1 MDFFK
6 FFFRYLSNY
15 KGKLVFYILFTFI
28 GAFFAVFS
36 FTAIIPILNVL
47 FQVSDKAIEPSTL
60 NGVSSLKE
68 IYQTLGNNLL
78 YFIQNHLEDKG
89 PVQTL
94 LLSCLFWVGMTII
107 KNCFTYASSFVR
119 AIIRHG
125 IYRDMRQDL
134 FFKIIYLPVD
144 FFSKAYKGDVMSR
157 ITSDIIEVEAGIKK
171 ALNLLI
177 RDSIN
182 IIIPIIALLA
192 ISWKLTLLSLLVL
205 PVFIWLMNKVS
216 LVVQRLTLQAQNL
229 MGINV
234 SRFDQMMNGLR
245 IIKIF
250 SVENKIKDQFVK
262 QNETTRKKYIV
273 RNWIADLSYPI
284 SEILLTLIAASIL
297 YLGGSHVLNGES
309 SLNGS
314 VFIFFIIVL
323 ISIISPMME
332 TIDEFFCIRQ
342 SIACIHRINFVMDFD
357 TSNEE
362 CKAGNV
368 KIENIDSIIFDNVKF
383 SYNENTPVLNGLSL
397 NITGGKKYAII
408 GKTGAGKSTLMDILY
423 RFRDVDSG
431 SVIINGKNICDW
443 DVAALRRS
451 LSYINQQEFIFDD
464 TILYNLTLGDTS
476 YNQQQ
481 IERVTKAIGIHDFIN
496 TLPDGYNTQ
505 VGDSGICL
513 SGGQRQMISIARA
526 LLQNTSLIILDEA
539 TSALDEETESIVI
552 NGIDQLMHDKTIIII
567 SHHFNSIKNTGKV
580 FIIDDGHII
589 AEGKPQEFAASIFSR
604 NNL

>member
-1 MDFFK
+1 MDFFR

-15 KGKLVFYILFTFI
+15 KGKLTFYILFTFI

-47 FQVSDKAIEPSTL
+47 FQVSDKGIEPSSL
-60 NGVSSLKE
+60 EGVSSLKE
-68 IYQTLGNNLL
+68 IYKSIGNNLL
-78 YFIQNHLEDKG
+78 YFIQNHLKEKG

-94 LLSCLFWVGMTII
+94 LMSCLFWVGMTLI
-107 KNCFTYASSFVR
+107 KNCFTYASSFIR

-125 IYRDMRQDL
+125 VYRDMRQDL
-134 FFKIIYLPVD
+134 FFKIINLPVD

-157 ITSDIIEVEAGIKK
+157 ITSDIIEVEAGMKK

-182 IIIPIIALLA
+182 IIIPLMALLT
-192 ISWKLTLLSLLVL
+192 ISWKLTLFSLLVL
-205 PVFIWLMNKVS
+205 PIFIWLMNKIS

-250 SVENKIKDQFVK
+250 SVEKQIKNQFIK
-262 QNETTRKKYIV
+262 QNESTRKKYIT

-284 SEILLTLIAASIL
+284 SEVLLTVIAASIL
-297 YLGGSHVLNGES
+297 YIGGSHVLIGDTS
-309 SLNGS
+309 MTGS
-314 VFIFFIIVL
+314 VFIFFIVVL

-342 SIACIHRINFVMDFD
+342 SLACIHRINFVMNYD
-357 TSNEE
+357 TSSEE
-362 CKAGNV
+362 CKTNNGQT
-368 KIENIDSIIFDNVKF
+368 ESISSIVFENVKF
-383 SYNENTPVLNGLSL
+383 SYNESIPVLNGLSL
-397 NITGGKKYAII
+397 NIVGSKKYAIV

-423 RFRDVDSG
+423 RFCEIDSG
-431 SVIINGKNICDW
+431 EITINGKSICYW
-443 DVAALRRS
+443 DVATLRNS
-451 LSYINQQEFIFDD
+451 MSYVNQQEFLFDD

-476 YNQQQ
+476 YSMQQV
-481 IERVTKAIGIHDFIN
+481 EHVTKAIGAHDFIIA
-496 TLPDGYNTQ
+496 LPDGYNTH

-513 SGGQRQMISIARA
+513 SGGQRQMLSIARA
-526 LLQNTSLIILDEA
+526 LLKNSTLIILDEA
-539 TSALDEETESIVI
+539 TSALDEQTESTVIKGIVE
-552 NGIDQLMHDKTIIII
+552 LMSDKTIIII
-567 SHHFNSIKNTGKV
+567 SHHLNAIKDVDIVYFLENGVITK
-580 FIIDDGHII
+580 
-589 AEGKPQEFAASIFSR
+589 ASTPQALIGS
-604 NNL
+604 N

>member
-15 KGKLVFYILFTFI
+15 KGKLTFYILFTFV

-47 FQVSDKAIEPSTL
+47 FQVSDKGIEPSSL
-60 NGVSSLKE
+60 EGVSSLKE
-68 IYQTLGNNLL
+68 IYRYVADNLL
-78 YFIQNHLEDKG
+78 YFIQNQLNEKG
-89 PVQTL
+89 PIQIL

-107 KNCFTYASSFVR
+107 KNCFTYASSFLR

-134 FFKIIYLPVD
+134 FFKIIHLPVD

-171 ALNLLI
+171 AMNLLI

-182 IIIPIIALLA
+182 IIIPLMALFA
-192 ISWKLTLLSLLVL
+192 ISWRLTLFSLIVL
-205 PVFIWLMNKVS
+205 PVFVWLMNKVS

-250 SVENKIKDQFVK
+250 SVEEEIKGQFVK
-262 QNETTRKKYIV
+262 QNETTRKRYIV

-284 SEILLTLIAASIL
+284 SEILLTIIAAVIL
-297 YLGGSHVLNGES
+297 YVGGFHVLNGES
-309 SLNGS
+309 SMNGS
-314 VFIFFIIVL
+314 VFIFFIVVL

-342 SIACIHRINFVMDFD
+342 SIACIHRINFVLNHD
-357 TSNEE
+357 TSVEE
-362 CKAGNV
+362 CNPSDV
-368 KIENIDSIIFDNVKF
+368 TVENITSIVFDNVQFFYEEK
-383 SYNENTPVLNGLSL
+383 NPVLKGLSL
-397 NITGGKKYAII
+397 NINGGQRYAII
-408 GKTGAGKSTLMDILY
+408 GKTGAGKSTMMDILY

-431 SVIINGKNICDW
+431 SISINGKNIKDW
-443 DVAALRRS
+443 SVATLRRS
-451 LSYINQQEFIFDD
+451 LSYVNQQEFLFDD
-464 TILYNLTLGDTS
+464 TILYNLTLGDTTYS
-476 YNQQQ
+476 QHQ
-481 IERVTKAIGIHDFIN
+481 IDSVTKAIGLFDFISS
-496 TLPDGYNTQ
+496 LPDGYNTK

-513 SGGQRQMISIARA
+513 SGGQRQMVSIARA
-526 LLQNTSLIILDEA
+526 LLKNTSLIILDEA
-539 TSALDEETESIVI
+539 TSALDEHTESTVI
-552 NGIDQLMHDKTIIII
+552 KGIEKLMSDKTIIII
-567 SHHFNSIKNTGKV
+567 SHHFNAIKDVDKV
-580 FIIDDGHII
+580 FVLDDGCIV
-589 AEGKPQEFAASIFSR
+589 ATGTPQELIGSR
-604 NNL
+604 FISPQ

>member
-1 MDFFK
+1 MDFFR

-60 NGVSSLKE
+60 QGVSSLKE
-68 IYQTLGNNLL
+68 IYQALGNNFL

-94 LLSCLFWVGMTII
+94 LMSCLFWIGMTII
-107 KNCFTYASSFVR
+107 KNCFTYSSSFLR
-119 AIIRHG
+119 AMIRHG

-134 FFKIIYLPVD
+134 FFKIIHLPVD

-182 IIIPIIALLA
+182 IIIPIMALLA
-192 ISWKLTLLSLLVL
+192 ISWRLTLFSLLVL
-205 PVFIWLMNKVS
+205 PIFIWLMNKVS
-216 LVVQRLTLQAQNL
+216 IVVQRLTLQAQNL
-229 MGINV
+229 MGVNV

-250 SVENKIKDQFVK
+250 SAEKEIKNQFVK
-262 QNETTRKKYIV
+262 QNDTTRKKYIV
-273 RNWIADLSYPI
+273 RNWIADLSYPL
-284 SEILLTLIAASIL
+284 SEILLTVIAAAIL
-297 YLGGSHVLNGES
+297 YIGGSYVLKGDPTMS
-309 SLNGS
+309 GS
-314 VFIFFIIVL
+314 VFIFFIVVL

-342 SIACIHRINFVMDFD
+342 SIACIHRINFVQNFD
-357 TSNEE
+357 TSAEE
-362 CKAGNV
+362 CNADNV
-368 KIENIDSIIFDNVKF
+368 KIKNIKSILFDNVAF
-383 SYNENTPVLNGLSL
+383 SYDENSPILKGLSL
-397 NITGGKKYAII
+397 EIHGGKKYAII
-408 GKTGAGKSTLMDILY
+408 GKTGAGKSTLMDLLY
-423 RFRDVDSG
+423 RFHEVNSG
-431 SVIINGKNICDW
+431 SLTINDQDIRDW
-443 DVAALRRS
+443 DVATLRSS
-451 LSYINQQEFIFDD
+451 LSYVNQQEFLFDD
-464 TILYNLTLGDTS
+464 TILYNLTLGNSS
-476 YNQQQ
+476 YSQDQV
-481 IERVTKAIGIHDFIN
+481 EHVTKAIGFHDFIKS
-496 TLPDGYNTQ
+496 LPDGYNTQ

-526 LLQNTSLIILDEA
+526 LLKNTSLIILDEA
-539 TSALDEETESIVI
+539 TSALDEETESKVL
-552 NGIDQLMHDKTIIII
+552 NGIEQLMREKTIIIV
-567 SHHFNSIKNTGKV
+567 SHHYRTIKNADKAFV
-580 FIIDDGHII
+580 LDDGHIV
-589 AEGKPQEFAASIFSR
+589 AEGGPKELIETGFIVP
-604 NNL
+604 

>member
-15 KGKLVFYILFTFI
+15 KGKLTFYILFTFV

-47 FQVSDKAIEPSTL
+47 FQVSDKGIEPSSL
-60 NGVSSLKE
+60 EGVSSLKE
-68 IYQTLGNNLL
+68 IYRYVADNLL
-78 YFIQNHLEDKG
+78 YFIQNHLKEKG
-89 PVQTL
+89 PIQIL

-107 KNCFTYASSFVR
+107 KNCFTYASSFLR

-134 FFKIIYLPVD
+134 FFKIIHLPVD

-171 ALNLLI
+171 AMNLLI

-182 IIIPIIALLA
+182 IIIPLMALFA
-192 ISWKLTLLSLLVL
+192 ISWRLTLFSLIVL
-205 PVFIWLMNKVS
+205 PVFVWLMNKVS

-250 SVENKIKDQFVK
+250 SVEEEIKGQFVK
-262 QNETTRKKYIV
+262 QNETTRKRYIV

-284 SEILLTLIAASIL
+284 SEILLTIIAAVIL
-297 YLGGSHVLNGES
+297 YVGGVHVLNGES
-309 SLNGS
+309 SMNGS
-314 VFIFFIIVL
+314 VFIFFIVVL

-342 SIACIHRINFVMDFD
+342 SIACIHRINFVLDHD
-357 TSNEE
+357 TSVEE
-362 CKAGNV
+362 CNPSDV
-368 KIENIDSIIFDNVKF
+368 KVENITSIVFDNVQF
-383 SYNENTPVLNGLSL
+383 LYEENNPVLKGLSL
-397 NITGGKKYAII
+397 NINGGQKYAII
-408 GKTGAGKSTLMDILY
+408 GKTGAGKSTMMDILY

-431 SVIINGKNICDW
+431 SISINGKNINDW
-443 DVAALRRS
+443 NVATLRRS
-451 LSYINQQEFIFDD
+451 LSYVNQQEFLFDD
-464 TILYNLTLGDTS
+464 TILYNLTLGDTTYS
-476 YNQQQ
+476 QHH
-481 IERVTKAIGIHDFIN
+481 IDSVTKAIGLFDYISS
-496 TLPDGYNTQ
+496 LPDGYNTK

-513 SGGQRQMISIARA
+513 SGGQRQMVTIARA
-526 LLQNTSLIILDEA
+526 LLKNTSLIILDEA
-539 TSALDEETESIVI
+539 TSALDEHTESTVI
-552 NGIDQLMHDKTIIII
+552 KGIEKLMSDKTIIII
-567 SHHFNSIKNTGKV
+567 SHHFNAIKDVDKV
-580 FIIDDGHII
+580 FVLDDGCLV
-589 AEGKPQEFAASIFSR
+589 ATCTPQELIGSR
-604 NNL
+604 FISPQ

>member
-1 MDFFK
+1 MDFFR

-15 KGKLVFYILFTFI
+15 KGKLTFYILFTFV

-47 FQVSDKAIEPSTL
+47 FQVSDKGIEPSSL
-60 NGVSSLKE
+60 EGVSSLKE
-68 IYQTLGNNLL
+68 IYRYAADNLL
-78 YFIQNHLEDKG
+78 YFVQNHLKEKG
-89 PVQTL
+89 PIQIL

-107 KNCFTYASSFVR
+107 KNCFTYASSFLR

-134 FFKIIYLPVD
+134 FFKIIHLPVD

-171 ALNLLI
+171 AMNLLI

-182 IIIPIIALLA
+182 IIIPLMALFA
-192 ISWKLTLLSLLVL
+192 ISWRLTLFSLIVL
-205 PVFIWLMNKVS
+205 PVFVWLMNKIS

-250 SVENKIKDQFVK
+250 SVEEEIKGQFVK
-262 QNETTRKKYIV
+262 QNETTRKRYIV

-284 SEILLTLIAASIL
+284 SEILLTIIAAAIL
-297 YLGGSHVLNGES
+297 YVGGSHVLNGES
-309 SLNGS
+309 SMNGS
-314 VFIFFIIVL
+314 VFIFFIVVL

-342 SIACIHRINFVMDFD
+342 SIACIHRINFVLNHD
-357 TSNEE
+357 TSVEE
-362 CKAGNV
+362 CNPSDV
-368 KIENIDSIIFDNVKF
+368 KVENITSIVFDNVQF
-383 SYNENTPVLNGLSL
+383 FYEENDPVLKGLSL
-397 NITGGKKYAII
+397 NINRGQRYAII
-408 GKTGAGKSTLMDILY
+408 GKTGAGKSTMMDILY

-431 SVIINGKNICDW
+431 SISINGKNIKDW
-443 DVAALRRS
+443 NVATLRRS
-451 LSYINQQEFIFDD
+451 LSYVNQQEFLFDD
-464 TILYNLTLGDTS
+464 TILYNLTLGDTTYS
-476 YNQQQ
+476 QHQ
-481 IERVTKAIGIHDFIN
+481 IDSVTKAIGLFDYIS
-496 TLPDGYNTQ
+496 TLPDGYNTK

-513 SGGQRQMISIARA
+513 SGGQRQMVSIARA
-526 LLQNTSLIILDEA
+526 LLKNTSLIILDEA
-539 TSALDEETESIVI
+539 TSALDEHTESTVI
-552 NGIDQLMHDKTIIII
+552 KGIEKLMSDKTIIII
-567 SHHFNSIKNTGKV
+567 SHHFNAIKDVDKV
-580 FIIDDGHII
+580 FVLDDGCIV
-589 AEGKPQEFAASIFSR
+589 ATGSPQELIESR
-604 NNL
+604 FISPH